1 MAEDTLVQKLQ
12 ELLVETGKEH
22 YQAFIETDGQDIEWP
37 LWYAGYLKERIAGLV
52 EKKITKSELVYLIV
66 SAEKEREKIKPKSEW
81 EKFYA
86 EFIADKI

>member
-12 ELLVETGKEH
+12 ELLIETGKEH
-22 YQAFIETDGQDIEWP
+22 QQAFMETDGEDAEWP

-66 SAEKEREKIKPKSEW
+66 SAEKDRDKAKPKTEW

-86 EFIADKI
+86 EYIAERI